1 MWQLNSYGFH
11 AYGGG
16 GGSGRLVPGVQTF
29 SELLTPILVWQ
40 TDASMCHYRPFVIK
54 DRHNGLLS
62 SQVSDKVYLKGICF
76 EGVHNRYRLN
86 VDFNESLSILH
97 GQNGT
102 GKTTLL
108 HAIANIANCDF

>member
-1 MWQLNSYGFH
+1 MASTPMVGAEEAAGLFPAS
-11 AYGGG
+11 
-16 GGSGRLVPGVQTF
+16 RRF